1 MKYCAVSH
9 NVNSSLID
17 LPLSLLWSRPPGTVP
32 LKLRSHLSIQSIVVS
47 ILLLSGDI
55 ESNPGP
61 AVSTVPST
69 HHVSGLN
76 VGCINAYSALN
87 KAALL
92 HNTIDECELNIR
104 FVTETGIKTRIWMQL
119 SLFLLHLDSPF
130 YTFIS
135 QLTVLSVVVELLSSL
150 VTNWVS
156 KMSVYR
162 GNISHPPYWRHNAL
176 QKLAD

>member
-1 MKYCAVSH
+1 MEQ
-9 NVNSSLID
+9 
-17 LPLSLLWSRPPGTVP
+17 LWCECRRTCPI
-32 LKLRSHLSIQSIVVS
+32 HLCLCCW
-47 ILLLSGDI
+47 ILLTQC
-55 ESNPGP
+55 
-61 AVSTVPST
+61 STFT
-69 HHVSGLN
+69 FGLKA
-76 VGCINAYSALN
+76 GCINAYSALN